1 MTSPSAPTRCEDPSR
16 RLSLRI
22 VTQPKDTN
30 HYGTVF
36 GGVILSYIDQA
47 GFVEAMRHGD
57 HKWVTVALDKV
68 VFKKP
73 VGVGDIVSLH
83 TRTVRCGTTSVTVMV
98 EVEVE
103 RHSTGEMVPVTE
115 ATMTLVAVDGE
126 GRPVPFGK
134 KV

>member
-1 MTSPSAPTRCEDPSR
+1 MTDAER
-16 RLSLRI
+16 RLSLRV

-30 HYGTVF
+30 HYGTIF

-57 HKWVTVALDKV
+57 HTWVTVAVDKV

-103 RHSTGEMVPVTE
+103 RHGTGEMVPVTE
-115 ATMTLVAVDGE
+115 AQLTLVAVDGA
-126 GRPVPFGK
+126 GRPVAFAK
-134 KV
+134 KG

>member
-1 MTSPSAPTRCEDPSR
+1 MSGHYAVGMNDAAR
-16 RLSLRI
+16 RLSLRV

-30 HYGTVF
+30 HYGTIF

-57 HKWVTVALDKV
+57 HKWVTVAVDKV

-73 VGVGDIVSLH
+73 VAVGDIVSLH
-83 TRTVRCGTTSVTVMV
+83 TRTVRCGTTSVTVAV

-103 RHSTGEMVPVTE
+103 RHATGETVPVTE

-126 GRPVPFGK
+126 GRPVAFGK
-134 KV
+134 KG